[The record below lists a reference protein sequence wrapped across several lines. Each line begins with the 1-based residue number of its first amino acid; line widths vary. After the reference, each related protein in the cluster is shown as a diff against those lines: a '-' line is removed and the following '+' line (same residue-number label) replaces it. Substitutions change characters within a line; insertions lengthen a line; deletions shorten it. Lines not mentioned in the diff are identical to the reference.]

1 MFGMKKKEQT
11 VFAPMSGKILALSS
25 VDDPAFSEKMLGD
38 GAAILPDGNEIFSP
52 IDGVIT
58 DVTDTKHAFCITA
71 DDGTELLLHIG
82 INTVTL
88 KGEGFSVFVSGGD
101 HVYQGDKIAEV
112 DLSVLKKS
120 GLSPQTPVLLT
131 EFEKVHVV
139 KIREGTVRGG
149 KDVLFTYQRSE

>member
-1 MFGMKKKEQT
+1 MFGMKKKEQA

-38 GAAILPDGNEIFSP
+38 GAAILPDSNEIFSP
-52 IDGVIT
+52 VDGVIT
-58 DVTDTKHAFCITA
+58 DITDAKHAFCITA

-88 KGEGFSVFVSGGD
+88 KGEGFSLFVSAGD
-101 HVYQGDKIAEV
+101 HVCKGDKIAEV
-112 DLSVLKKS
+112 DLSALQKS
-120 GLSPQTPVLLT
+120 GLSSQTPALLT

-139 KIREGTVRGG
+139 QVKEGTVRGG
-149 KDVLFTYQRSE
+149 KDVLFTYKRSE